1 MGSNQRLIRGPFIY
15 DYLLE
20 KNDYLLRKGDVS
32 KSMKIIARRF
42 WGFKINWLTNCLS
55 PYVTSVPC
63 NFGEV
68 ESWNLTCTTINH
80 FSTDFLN
87 NQRFQF
93 SVGQFG
99 RNFPISIL
107 GEQTHAFKK
116 LNCIFNRNHSNTL
129 KCMPVQ
135 STCCFNKNVIFVGLK
150 YLKLRFP

>member
-1 MGSNQRLIRGPFIY
+1 
-15 DYLLE
+15 
-20 KNDYLLRKGDVS
+20 
-32 KSMKIIARRF
+32 MKIIARRF
-42 WGFKINWLTNCLS
+42 WGFRINWLTNCLS

-99 RNFPISIL
+99 CNFPISIL

-116 LNCIFNRNHSNTL
+116 LNCIFNRNNSNTL

-135 STCCFNKNVIFVGLK
+135 STCCFNKNVFFVGLK
-150 YLKLRFP
+150 YLNLRFPYKTTKIWQNVNLSQFICYDPNVLFLHLGFDVT

>member
-42 WGFKINWLTNCLS
+42 WGFRINWLTNCLS

-93 SVGQFG
+93 SASDNFG
-99 RNFPISIL
+99 CNFPISFL
-107 GEQTHAFKK
+107 GQHTFRN
-116 LNCIFNRNHSNTL
+116 LNCIFYQNTL
-129 KCMPVQ
+129 KCIPEHLVAIYIWHILLFQ
-135 STCCFNKNVIFVGLK
+135 YKCYFSWT
-150 YLKLRFP
+150 